1 MSAAIFREG
10 FYPFPPYINGFSY
23 TTPFFFTPTTL
34 LAFVSVIG
42 LCRYLHTKQVTWQDI
57 SSPLVSPDRRLSP
70 LSKLIVYMCCL
81 ITMSYLLDTAVVVA
95 QVFIQGDLSTILV
108 YYIGVSWLAWTV
120 SLLCLM
126 DESHKFSKW
135 HWLQYTFFALATLGE
150 TIIAW
155 LWTVGI
161 YKPRPGTIFT
171 TYDYIFLGIF
181 VGRYF
186 MEVSVFVLSFIQ
198 LMATKRHIRNSE
210 TSPLLAN
217 RANYGATTNSSDN
230 DQIITTAKDEN
241 RSGYHD
247 FWNKL
252 RKVMPYI
259 WPHNDRK
266 LQNLVVICFLLML
279 LGLTINV
286 YTPLQIGKVVDQFN
300 REPQTFAWAAVCAYV
315 AFKFLQGGSGLI
327 QALQNWLWIP
337 IGQFTTREISVKLF
351 AHLHSL
357 SLHYH
362 INRKTGEV
370 LRIVDRGTNSI
381 VQLLSQIVFQIFPA
395 LANILIAVVV
405 FSIQFSLPFGIIV
418 FVTMSLYLYTTI
430 TLTEWRNS
438 FRRKMNELDNFARTK
453 AVDSLLN
460 FETVKYYN
468 AEGFEV
474 RRYDNA
480 IVEYQKADYKNS
492 VSLNVLN
499 LAQNAVI
506 TGGLLA
512 GSLLFAYEVSL
523 GKLTPGDFVSFNVY
537 MMQLYTPLHFFG
549 TYYRMIQQNFIDMEK
564 MFDLFDVEETVK
576 DAEGAGSLTVTEG
589 HVKFDNVCFA
599 YDNRQTALNG
609 VSFDIPKGA
618 TVALVGPSGGGKS
631 TILRLLFRFYDPNSG
646 HIYID
651 GQDISQV
658 KQSSLRQN
666 IGVVPQDTVLFNDTI
681 MYNIRYGR
689 NDASDE
695 DVYRAAKAAQI
706 HDKILTFPDGYD
718 TKVGERGL
726 RLSGG
731 EKQRVAIAR
740 TILKNPPVILL
751 DEATSALDTTT
762 ERFIQEALS
771 DMTKDRTTLVI
782 AHRLSTIVNSDL
794 ILVIKDGKVVE
805 SGSHEAL
812 IQGAMSGQNEGI
824 YYEMWQK
831 QLDDHHDLSQTA
843 SGAVTPKLLEEVG
856 TSAFVQEP
864 VKVTLTEP
872 SKEPVAEKSEEAVK
886 EREILQ
892 EVGSST
898 ATVQEDDL
906 KEDPTESKAI
916 ETNDAS
922 EPSTDK
928 KKEELRIDTTATTT
942 STTEED
948 DTAESSSSSSDNK
961 VIKDRD
967 ISMTPVEEEQ
977 PEAQK
982 TTSPAT
988 KSASQSSSKSRRNKK
1003 KKRKSKK

>member
-1 MSAAIFREG
+1 
-10 FYPFPPYINGFSY
+10 
-23 TTPFFFTPTTL
+23 
-34 LAFVSVIG
+34 
-42 LCRYLHTKQVTWQDI
+42 
-57 SSPLVSPDRRLSP
+57 
-70 LSKLIVYMCCL
+70 
-81 ITMSYLLDTAVVVA
+81 MSYLLDTAVVVA

-906 KEDPTESKAI
+906 KEDSTESKAI

-961 VIKDRD
+961 IIKDRD

>member
-1 MSAAIFREG
+1 
-10 FYPFPPYINGFSY
+10 
-23 TTPFFFTPTTL
+23 
-34 LAFVSVIG
+34 
-42 LCRYLHTKQVTWQDI
+42 
-57 SSPLVSPDRRLSP
+57 
-70 LSKLIVYMCCL
+70 MCCL
-81 ITMSYLLDTAVVVA
+81 ISMSYLLDSAVVVA
-95 QVFIQGDLSTILV
+95 QVFLQGDLSTILV
-108 YYIGVSWLAWTV
+108 YYIGASWLAWTI

-135 HWLQYTFFALATLGE
+135 YWLQYAFFALATMGE

-155 LWTVGI
+155 MWTVGI
-161 YKPRPGTIFT
+161 CKPRPGTIFT
-171 TYDYIFLGIF
+171 TYDYIFLSIF

-186 MEVSVFVLSFIQ
+186 MEASVFVLSFIQ
-198 LMATKRHIRNSE
+198 LMTTKRHIPNSE

-217 RANYGATTNSSDN
+217 RASYGATANGSSDSTEV
-230 DQIITTAKDEN
+230 ITTSKDAAN

-247 FWNKL
+247 FWHKI

-266 LQNLVVICFLLML
+266 LQNLVVVCFLLML
-279 LGLTINV
+279 LGLIINV
-286 YTPLQIGKVVDQFN
+286 YTPLQIGRVVDQFN
-300 REPQTFAWAAVCAYV
+300 REPETFAWAAVCAYV
-315 AFKFLQGGSGLI
+315 AFKFLQGGSGVI

-405 FSIQFSLPFGIIV
+405 FSVQFSLPFGVIV
-418 FVTMSLYLYTTI
+418 FATMSLYLYTTI

-576 DAEGAGSLTVTEG
+576 DAEGAGSLTVIEG

-740 TILKNPPVILL
+740 TILKNPPIILL

-782 AHRLSTIVNSDL
+782 AHRLSTIVNADL
-794 ILVIKDGKVVE
+794 ILVVKDGKVVE

-812 IQGAMSGQNEGI
+812 IQGAVSGQNEGI
-824 YYEMWQK
+824 YHEMWQK

-843 SGAVTPKLLEEVG
+843 SGDATPKILEEG
-856 TSAFVQEP
+856 ATTSVAEEP
-864 VKVTLTEP
+864 VKVTITEP
-872 SKEPVAEKSEEAVK
+872 TEEEATK

-892 EVGSST
+892 EIGSST
-898 ATVQEDDL
+898 TANQNE
-906 KEDPTESKAI
+906 PTTSIDIESA
-916 ETNDAS
+916 
-922 EPSTDK
+922 EPSKIDTNVEEPEASKDK
-928 KKEELRIDTTATTT
+928 KKQLKIDTTT
-942 STTEED
+942 SAEED
-948 DTAESSSSSSDNK
+948 DTTESSSGGENK

-967 ISMTPVEEEQ
+967 ISMTPVDED
-977 PEAQK
+977 QK
-982 TTSPAT
+982 P
-988 KSASQSSSKSRRNKK
+988 SSSAKPSTPQSPNKSRRNSK